1 MTLARAEIDAL
12 ISGGHDNPFA
22 VLGPHVV
29 PTAEDSGIAIR
40 AFLPEARAVTVKPL
54 GPTPRPR
61 AMERLHDAGLFEA
74 VFPSQPGAFAYR
86 LEVEDD
92 AGRVA
97 EIEDPYRFPSMLG
110 ALDLQLFGE
119 GTHYKAY
126 EKLGAHLVTL
136 EGVPG
141 VVFAVWA
148 PNARRVSVVG
158 DWNGWDG
165 RHHPM
170 RLHPGNGIWE
180 LFIPGLGEDVRY
192 KFEILAR
199 SEEPLATTS

>member
-1 MTLARAEIDAL
+1 MSLPPNAIAEVVNGRQD
-12 ISGGHDNPFA
+12 DPFA
-22 VLGPHVV
+22 VLRPHVV
-29 PTAEDSGIAIR
+29 RTAKESGIAIR
-40 AFLPEARAVTVKPL
+40 AFLPDARAVTVKPL

-74 VFPSQPGAFAYR
+74 VFPSQPDAFAYR
-86 LEVEDD
+86 LEVEDG

-158 DWNGWDG
+158 DGNGWGGCFYVFMYGQTAAPSG
-165 RHHPM
+165 RV
-170 RLHPGNGIWE
+170 PGSSNHVNVG
-180 LFIPGLGEDVRY
+180 
-192 KFEILAR
+192 
-199 SEEPLATTS
+199 

>member
-1 MTLARAEIDAL
+1 MTLARAEIDEL
-12 ISGGHDNPFA
+12 ITGGHDDPFA

-29 PTAEDSGIAIR
+29 STAEGSGIAVR
-40 AFLPEARAVTVKPL
+40 AFLPEARAVTVKPV
-54 GPTPRPR
+54 GPAPQPRS
-61 AMERLHDAGLFEA
+61 MERRHDAGFFEA
-74 VFPSQPGAFAYR
+74 VFPHQPDAFAYR

-97 EIEDPYRFPSMLG
+97 ELEDPYRFPSMLG

-158 DWNGWDG
+158 DGNGWGGCFYVIMYGQTAAPSG
-165 RHHPM
+165 RV
-170 RLHPGNGIWE
+170 PGSSNHVNVG
-180 LFIPGLGEDVRY
+180 
-192 KFEILAR
+192 
-199 SEEPLATTS
+199 